1 MDLVVWIEM
10 NKIIFSVVILVS
22 VLGSTAFVAPVLAE
36 EKKNRLQEQ
45 TIATTTEETGVVLNE
60 EEVVKNALKE
70 IDGNTYYFDNEEYKI
85 VCIT

>member
-36 EKKNRLQEQ
+36 EKNRLQEQ

>member
-36 EKKNRLQEQ
+36 EKKQITGTNNSNYYRRNRCCFE
-45 TIATTTEETGVVLNE
+45 
-60 EEVVKNALKE
+60 
-70 IDGNTYYFDNEEYKI
+70 
-85 VCIT
+85 